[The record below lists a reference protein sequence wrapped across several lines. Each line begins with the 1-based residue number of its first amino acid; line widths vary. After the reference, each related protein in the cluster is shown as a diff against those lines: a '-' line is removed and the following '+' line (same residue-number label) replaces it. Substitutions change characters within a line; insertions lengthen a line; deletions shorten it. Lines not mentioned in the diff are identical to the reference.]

1 MTTYR
6 AVPYLVVA
14 APPVIVL
21 LCVLMC
27 GCSTTRTANDPV
39 DGGARSY
46 ADPASRDGEELVR
59 ELDRRAAREELQH
72 VIDEA
77 DR

>member
-21 LCVLMC
+21 LCILMC
-27 GCSTTRTANDPV
+27 GCSTTRTAGDPV
-39 DGGARSY
+39 DSARSY
-46 ADPASRDGEELVR
+46 AAPDSRAGEELVR
-59 ELDRRAAREELQH
+59 ELDRRATREDLRR
-72 VIDEA
+72 VIDQA
-77 DR
+77 QR

>member
-27 GCSTTRTANDPV
+27 GCSTTRTAGDPA
-39 DGGARSY
+39 DGPRFY
-46 ADPASRDGEELVR
+46 ADPASRAGEELVH
-59 ELDRRAAREELQH
+59 ELDRRAAREDLRR

-77 DR
+77 QR

>member
-27 GCSTTRTANDPV
+27 GCSTTRTAGDPA

-46 ADPASRDGEELVR
+46 AGPAGRAGEELVR
-59 ELDRRAAREELQH
+59 ELDRRAARDDLQR
-72 VIDEA
+72 VIDESH
-77 DR
+77 R

>member
-21 LCVLMC
+21 LCILMC
-27 GCSTTRTANDPV
+27 GCSTTRTAGDPI
-39 DGGARSY
+39 DSTRSY
-46 ADPASRDGEELVR
+46 ADPDSRAGEELVH
-59 ELDRRAAREELQH
+59 ELDRRAAREELRR

-77 DR
+77 QR